1 MPAHK
6 EARFYMAPIE
16 VTVVSALRAVV
27 EVALLALLGQG
38 ILALL
43 AGSGRT
49 GNIVYMLFRT
59 VTSPVIKAV
68 RFITP
73 KLVIDKHL
81 PFVAFFVLFW
91 LWILLAWVKQRLCVI
106 DGVTC

>member
-1 MPAHK
+1 
-6 EARFYMAPIE
+6 MAPIE

-43 AGSGRT
+43 AGSGRN